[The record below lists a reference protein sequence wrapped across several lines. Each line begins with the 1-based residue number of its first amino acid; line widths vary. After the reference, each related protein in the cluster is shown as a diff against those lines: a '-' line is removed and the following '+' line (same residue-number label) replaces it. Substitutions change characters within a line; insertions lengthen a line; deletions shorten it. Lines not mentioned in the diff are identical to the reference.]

1 MTPKM
6 VYICEGYL
14 NVVFSGMST
23 LRADFQVLE
32 TLLYMFTEQVGH
44 VSVNCIFRGDMTGP
58 FTKHARFCSSSKIVC

>member
-23 LRADFQVLE
+23 LRADFKVLE
-32 TLLYMFTEQVGH
+32 TL
-44 VSVNCIFRGDMTGP
+44 CICLQNKFVTSLLTAFFREDMTGP
-58 FTKHARFCSSSKIVC
+58 FTKHAHFCSSSKTVC